1 MQSMGNEKPKP
12 TNFPGRPTYPSG
24 AAAQPAMPFL
34 SSGLAAGLEASVY
47 RPAPPVRF
55 NGPSVPTPIS
65 SYSSPDVGGHQHP
78 HMTNYP
84 SMAQLVTPYG
94 PPPTHSVSVPPPPMG
109 QPHVFTPVSARPQ
122 YQVPLVPMG
131 PSHQSVN
138 PIIPDGGNMP
148 PSTLEASFSAP
159 KQILQPSLHGYPSGQ
174 PNSAAHVPPVQV
186 PPFAAHH
193 GGPPVVV
200 QGLVEEFNSL
210 SIGSVPG
217 SVDSGIDSKVLPRPL
232 DGDVDPSFF
241 VEMYPLICHP
251 RYLRLTTCSLPNSQS
266 LLSRWHLPLGVVVHP
281 LAEAPDG
288 EEVPVVNFGPTG
300 IIRCRR
306 CRTYINPY
314 VTFTDGG
321 RKWHCNICALLNDGV
336 ARVLNS

>member
-1 MQSMGNEKPKP
+1 MGNEKPKP

-65 SYSSPDVGGHQHP
+65 SYSSPDVG
-78 HMTNYP
+78 
-84 SMAQLVTPYG
+84 
-94 PPPTHSVSVPPPPMG
+94 
-109 QPHVFTPVSARPQ
+109 ARPQ

-138 PIIPDGGNMP
+138 PIIPAGGNMP

-193 GGPPVVV
+193 GGFVPP
-200 QGLVEEFNSL
+200 
-210 SIGSVPG
+210 
-217 SVDSGIDSKVLPRPL
+217 
-232 DGDVDPSFF
+232 
-241 VEMYPLICHP
+241 H
-251 RYLRLTTCSLPNSQS
+251 RL
-266 LLSRWHLPLGVVVHP
+266 
-281 LAEAPDG
+281 
-288 EEVPVVNFGPTG
+288 
-300 IIRCRR
+300 
-306 CRTYINPY
+306 
-314 VTFTDGG
+314 
-321 RKWHCNICALLNDGV
+321 
-336 ARVLNS
+336 